1 MPDRGSKLREL
12 VQAFRSR
19 NERDETSG
27 AAGDRQDRSPEMAS
41 GASSDRDDRPPDE
54 KASPDPEISEGL
66 REVGDWRVRMQS
78 MGLLGRTFA
87 ARGLDRVAAVGEV
100 AHLLVPAERMAR
112 LRAARWRVRVAE
124 ASSST
129 ESGRPEH
136 AAQGVVV
143 LDHAIGPDDDGVVM
157 HRPARAGLYEIHTEY
172 FDAHGSR
179 LSGSSDAPPLLQ
191 VIDGRPTFA
200 IDVDLVLARPSAG
213 PVLWALRE
221 AGCELFYFD
230 LAERDRTVELRA
242 ELHALGAPPAA
253 VMTHSKDT
261 AEVRTLGV
269 DFRAVFLTATLRR
282 LRGAGVPVVAVV
294 SEHEAAVAAAA
305 RTQIDRFEELNPAR
319 RAVNGYLCHAGR
331 PPTSIAARL
340 DRMTRARSVEG
351 NAFHVE
357 LDNRRARQRL
367 FVALERAQHS
377 IHLEYYL
384 VRDGVFGDQ
393 LAARLVRAAR
403 RGVRVRLL
411 VDALYSIDG
420 VAGATNALARGLVAE
435 PSIEVVSA
443 QPIASRVDLEA
454 LLLKRRD
461 HRKIVTV
468 DAQLAFVGG
477 RNASDEYYTGF
488 DEVAITD
495 WTPHHRIPWLDAHV
509 EVRGPL
515 VGAVERAFVAR
526 WIEAGGAPPGGVI
539 EDPPPAGSSPAR
551 LVLHDGVD
559 DAAAMLAYEALID
572 GATSH
577 VWVVN
582 DFPIVPSLQL
592 ALRRALHRGV
602 RVRLLTGCA
611 VPRRQDGSFLPGPL
625 HREAF
630 EYMTKKRLEPL
641 LRAGAEVWEHVVEPH
656 PLIVCR
662 GGTVRPYVHAKLV
675 SADGRVLNIGSANL
689 DATASYWE
697 REANVVVE
705 DPAVARAVE
714 GELAQMC
721 ARGVPVDPSGEQ
733 WRREGLLREL
743 ASQLWPETLY
753 S

>member
-12 VQAFRSR
+12 VAAFLS
-19 NERDETSG
+19 RDERG
-27 AAGDRQDRSPEMAS
+27 AT
-41 GASSDRDDRPPDE
+41 PD
-54 KASPDPEISEGL
+54 SELSEVL
-66 REVGDWRVRMQS
+66 REVGDGRVRMQG
-78 MGLLGRTFA
+78 MGLLGRLLTP
-87 ARGLDRVAAVGEV
+87 RGPDRVTAAGEV
-100 AHLLVPAERMAR
+100 VHLLTPSALMVR
-112 LRAARWRVRVAE
+112 LRAARWRVRVVE
-124 ASSST
+124 VST
-129 ESGRPEH
+129 YERGAPPGP
-136 AAQGVVV
+136 AAAGTVV
-143 LDHAIGPDDDGVVM
+143 LDRAVTSEDDGVAM
-157 HRPARAGLYEIHTEY
+157 YRPDAAGLFEVHTEL
-172 FDAHGSR
+172 FDATGVQ
-179 LSGSSDAPPLLQ
+179 LSATSEALPLLQ

-200 IDVDLVLARPSAG
+200 VDVDLVLARPSAA
-213 PVLWALRE
+213 PVLWSLRE

-242 ELHALGAPPAA
+242 ELSRLSAPPAA
-253 VMTHSKDT
+253 IMIHSKDT
-261 AEVRTLGV
+261 FEVRTLGV

-282 LRGAGVPVVAVV
+282 LRGGVPLVAVV

-305 RTQIDRFEELNPAR
+305 RAQVDQFEELNPAR
-319 RAVNGYLCHAGR
+319 RAVSEYLPRAR
-331 PPTSIAARL
+331 PLGHGVSARL
-340 DRMTRARSVEG
+340 DRMTRARSVDG
-351 NAFHVE
+351 NACHVE

-367 FVALERAQHS
+367 FAAIDDARRSV
-377 IHLEYYL
+377 HLEYYL
-384 VRDGVFGDQ
+384 VRDGAFGDQ

-403 RGVRVRLL
+403 RGVQVRLL

-420 VAGATNALARGLVAE
+420 VAGATNAVARGLEAE
-435 PSIEVVSA
+435 PAVQVMSV
-443 QPIASRVDLEA
+443 QPIASREDLEPMV
-454 LLLKRRD
+454 LKRRD
-461 HRKIVTV
+461 HRKIVVV
-468 DAQLAFVGG
+468 DGQLAFVGG
-477 RNASDEYYTGF
+477 RNAADEYYTGF
-488 DEVAITD
+488 DEIAVTD
-495 WTPHHRIPWLDAHV
+495 WTPHQRIPWMDAHV

-515 VGAVERAFVAR
+515 VGSIERAFVAR
-526 WIEAGGAPPGGVI
+526 WNESGGPAIEHVV
-539 EDPPPAGSSPAR
+539 EDPPTAGSTRAR
-551 LVLHDGVD
+551 LVLHEGVD

-572 GATSH
+572 GACSH

-611 VPRRQDGSFLPGPL
+611 VPRRQDGTFLPGPL

-641 LRAGAEVWEHVVEPH
+641 MHAGAEVWEHVVEPH

-675 SADGRVLNIGSANL
+675 SVDGLVLSVGSANL

-697 REANVVVE
+697 REANVIVE
-705 DPAVARAVE
+705 DPRVVRGLEAQLV
-714 GELAQMC
+714 QMC
-721 ARGVPVDPSGEQ
+721 ARGVPLDRNSEQ